1 MQGFQNSLH
10 VITNNK
16 RLSTLSVNVFCA
28 LVANIHAYHGLQV
41 SIGYASVNSSS
52 AHPPPP
58 GNPGAFPNVAR
69 PGGGAFAYLG
79 LTPGHL
85 TRGFETVE

>member
-1 MQGFQNSLH
+1 MTSELT
-10 VITNNK
+10 VI
-16 RLSTLSVNVFCA
+16 RRVGARCSFVN
-28 LVANIHAYHGLQV
+28 
-41 SIGYASVNSSS
+41 ASVNSRS

-85 TRGFETVE
+85 TSGFETVE